1 MVSTCERPD
10 AEYQTAGI
18 AYRRQPVPMVI
29 VDANLRTIAQS
40 FQLDISELHGRIRRL
55 VERHIAECSAA
66 ARTTVEILDA
76 ETALRVADL
85 AGEDGVWFAITF
97 ERCAL
102 QRDAIEEIAT
112 EHRLTNRERE
122 VFRMLLAGATDGDVS
137 ERLVIARTT
146 ASDHAK
152 NILRKTGANKR
163 AELFAKV
170 IKYAGR
176 SR

>member
-10 AEYQTAGI
+10 LEHEAAGI
-18 AYRRQPVPMVI
+18 AHRRQPVPMVI
-29 VDANLRTIAQS
+29 VDGNMRTIAQS
-40 FQLDISELHGRIRRL
+40 FQLDISELHDRLRRL
-55 VERHIAECSAA
+55 VERHIAQP
-66 ARTTVEILDA
+66 RTVIHTTVEILDA

-97 ERCAL
+97 ERCA
-102 QRDAIEEIAT
+102 QTRDAIEDVAT

-163 AELFAKV
+163 TELFAKV
-170 IKYAGR
+170 IKYAER

>member
-1 MVSTCERPD
+1 MVSPCEPPE
-10 AEYQTAGI
+10 AEHAAAGV
-18 AYRRQPVPMVI
+18 AYRRQPTRMVI
-29 VDANLRTIAQS
+29 VDANSRTIAQS
-40 FQLDISELHGRIRRL
+40 FQLDISELAGRIRRL
-55 VERHIAECSAA
+55 VERHIAERGMATHA
-66 ARTTVEILDA
+66 TVEILDA
-76 ETALRVADL
+76 ETALRVVDL
-85 AGEDGVWFAITF
+85 AGEGGECFAITF
-97 ERCAL
+97 ERCGHK
-102 QRDAIEEIAT
+102 RDAIEDVAT

-122 VFRMLLAGATDGDVS
+122 VFRMLLAGATDSDVS

-163 AELFAKV
+163 TELFAKV